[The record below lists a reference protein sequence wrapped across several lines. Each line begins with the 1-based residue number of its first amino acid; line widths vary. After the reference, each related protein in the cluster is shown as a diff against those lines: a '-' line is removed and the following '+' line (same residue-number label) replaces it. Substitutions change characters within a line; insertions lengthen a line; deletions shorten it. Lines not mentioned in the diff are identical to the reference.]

1 MAVWKG
7 ANAMDRISL
16 HGLQCYGYHGVFAEE
31 NKLGQRFIV
40 DLELELDLLRAGT
53 QDELAATVNYAEIA
67 ETTKQLVEGKP
78 FQLVEAV
85 AEAIAQRL
93 LKDYPLLHSV
103 FVRVHKPNPPVPLP
117 FDGVSVTL
125 HRARPTGETVFIALG
140 ANIGERE
147 QQLRTAIAELRT
159 TTGIEWLGNSTVYQT
174 QPVGVTDQPLFL
186 NMVVALRTVLS
197 VEALFARMMS
207 IELEMG
213 RTRDVHWGPRL
224 IDLDLLYYGEMEYM
238 TNDLMVPHPRLA
250 ERAFVLA
257 PLLDVVKRFAPQ
269 RELWV
274 KTQLEARPDKGD
286 VLPWMIID

>member
-1 MAVWKG
+1 
-7 ANAMDRISL
+7 MDRISL
-16 HGLQCYGYHGVFAEE
+16 HGLQFYGYHGVFAEE
-31 NKLGQRFIV
+31 NKLGQRFVV

-67 ETTKQLVEGKP
+67 EMTKQLVEGQP

-93 LKDYPLLHSV
+93 LREYSLLQGV
-103 FVRVHKPNPPVPLP
+103 FVRVHKPNPPVALP

-125 HRARPTGETVFIALG
+125 HRVRTTGETVFIALG

-147 QQLRTAIAELRT
+147 QQLCAAIAALRAT
-159 TTGIEWLGNSTVYQT
+159 DGVEWLGNSTVYQT

-186 NMVVALRTVLS
+186 NMVVALRTLLP

-224 IDLDLLYYGEMEYM
+224 IDLDLLYYGALEY
-238 TNDLMVPHPRLA
+238 TSADLTVPHPRLA

-257 PLLDVVKRFAPQ
+257 PLLDVVKRFAPH
-269 RELWV
+269 RERWV
-274 KTQLEARPDKGD
+274 RDQLEARPDKED
-286 VLPWMIID
+286 VLPWMSID